1 MVRHVAAL
9 LLAAVLAAGCT
20 PAETPAQQ
28 AAARL
33 QKAEVA
39 MNECKARIGMAD
51 VATPTTLV
59 MDDPATR
66 GAEMT
71 PERAAQLR
79 MKIECALPL
88 NELLA
93 AQAK

>member
-1 MVRHVAAL
+1 VVRAAAGL
-9 LLAAVLAAGCT
+9 CAILLAGACT
-20 PAETPAQQ
+20 PAETPEQQ

-33 QKAEVA
+33 QKAEAA
-39 MNECKARIGMAD
+39 MNECKARIGLSSMP
-51 VATPTTLV
+51 TPTSLV

-71 PERAAQLR
+71 PETAAQLR

-93 AQAK
+93 AQKK